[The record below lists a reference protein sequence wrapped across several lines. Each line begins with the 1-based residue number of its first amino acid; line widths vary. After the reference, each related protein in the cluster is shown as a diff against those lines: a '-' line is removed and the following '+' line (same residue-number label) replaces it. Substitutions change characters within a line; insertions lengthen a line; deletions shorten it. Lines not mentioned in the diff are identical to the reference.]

1 MKKSF
6 LTPALLVISFFPFLF
21 SPLSPAAPQQHQAV
35 AGYEMTT
42 YYVAFLSR
50 GPKWTPEV
58 TRETERLQE
67 AHMANIR
74 KMAADGKLVLAGPF
88 TDDGKL
94 RGMFVLTV
102 GSLEEAKALADSDPA
117 VKAGRLAVEV
127 HPWFS
132 AKGIRVDQTPK
143 SQ

>member
-1 MKKSF
+1 MNKLLFVSG
-6 LTPALLVISFFPFLF
+6 LLLALLFP
-21 SPLSPAAPQQHQAV
+21 SPPAATPPQKTV

-58 TRETERLQE
+58 TPKTERLQE

-117 VKAGRLAVEV
+117 VRAGRLLAEV

>member
-58 TRETERLQE
+58 TPKTERLQE
-67 AHMANIR
+67 AQ
-74 KMAADGKLVLAGPF
+74 
-88 TDDGKL
+88 
-94 RGMFVLTV
+94 
-102 GSLEEAKALADSDPA
+102 ALADSDPA

>member
-1 MKKSF
+1 MIKKTL
-6 LTPALLVISFFPFLF
+6 LTSALLTLLFP
-21 SPLSPAAPQQHQAV
+21 SPPAAAPQQHQTV

-42 YYVAFLSR
+42 YYVVFLSR
-50 GPKWTPEV
+50 GPKWTPAV

-88 TDDGKL
+88 ADDGKL

-102 GSLEEAKALADSDPA
+102 GSLDEAKALADSDPA
-117 VKAGRLAVEV
+117 VKAGRLVAEV

-132 AKGIRVDQTPK
+132 AKGIRVDQIPK